1 MTPRLSDAWSNLVHG
16 TSTPTN
22 SMISAQL
29 LILEAGI
36 STAETFQIKTT
47 LVIADLKI
55 EMATLRRMLEVHSS
69 SSTAPSSSPAVKHH

>member
-1 MTPRLSDAWSNLVHG
+1 MTPRPSDAWSNRAHG
-16 TSTPTN
+16 TSTN

-36 STAETFQIKTT
+36 STAEACQIKAT

-55 EMATLRRMLEVHSS
+55 EMATLRRMLEANSS
-69 SSTAPSSSPAVKHH
+69 S